1 MWHKE
6 PRNDAWREVHL
17 AHVESLGS
25 QLWLRCNACGH
36 SLTPEPREFAHLHHL
51 DMETPLLT
59 IGVRAAARR
68 CDDGESATWNQL
80 SVSMRDKK
88 RRRSQR
94 GAPEGFSRNLGGSHP
109 H

>member
-1 MWHKE
+1 MGPKASFCE
-6 PRNDAWREVHL
+6 AAHL
-17 AHVESLGS
+17 AHVEGLGNR
-25 QLWLRCNACGH
+25 LWLRCNACGH
-36 SLTPEPREFAHLHHL
+36 SMTPEPGAFAKEHHL

-88 RRRSQR
+88 RRLSLS
-94 GAPEGFSRNLGGSHP
+94 GEPEGISRNLGGSHP